1 MRVIDNFLHKKDFA
15 QLQGWALEGDIF
27 WQFAPCVVDPD
38 QEQDEDPS
46 AYQFVNMLFLS
57 SMGHRNDAIDR
68 IYPILHL
75 LKPQVLL
82 KAKLNMQMKTD
93 TIRENDMHTDFTP
106 PLTCTTGIYYINSN
120 NGYSKIGGKKVESV
134 ENRLVLFDGRMP
146 HRGTTCTDQMRRL
159 VLNLNFQGGQYD
171 QSN

>member
-1 MRVIDNFLHKKDFA
+1 
-15 QLQGWALEGDIF
+15 
-27 WQFAPCVVDPD
+27 
-38 QEQDEDPS
+38 
-46 AYQFVNMLFLS
+46 
-57 SMGHRNDAIDR
+57 
-68 IYPILHL
+68 
-75 LKPQVLL
+75 
-82 KAKLNMQMKTD
+82 MQMKTD
-93 TIRENDMHTDFTP
+93 TIRENDIHTDFTP